1 MLTSGGSCSDKEGIK
16 LDLNSDGL
24 SMAENESFN
33 TKIIMA
39 AADREQ
45 WYDGVQLPKIQ
56 DDYRLH
62 LSCVRNIFD
71 ALVKRG
77 LIVPDPYKK
86 DNKVTSIQSPDTTP
100 FNDNERSQI
109 LGIRLSNYESM
120 VDYVCNYMRFSVEML
135 NIESIKKMLEL
146 NNTFSWNNLSQN
158 STRCN
163 TRALAISL
171 NELKSNADQL
181 TVSMIKDNTLK
192 TQNAMEEITKVLKDL
207 AEFQRER
214 YKLEIRKTILENS
227 AFDKGK
233 AYASTAGMVGEIR
246 RLFPS
251 CMPRRPVNAE
261 LINELSLEETAPN
274 KEELQAALLAKI
286 QVKVE
291 STESKVQKVDIHAIL
306 MESLRLVGTTYD
318 SYKVVLDKVVANHD
332 VLQSGKKSFQEKLKK
347 LLRNLFGLEEP
358 SVDYEVVITDK
369 KTETKK
375 KETVHY
381 KEFTENLLKRIKIY
395 SAFAV
400 KDSPG
405 YTRISQQKDEAIL
418 DYLNKQLVE
427 NNHLFALI
435 IALDEYF
442 KNTAN
447 PADRTKIKGC
457 SMELT
462 TIKNIIV
469 KANQQ
474 RSDYVAYAE
483 EAEQMKKLGL

>member
-146 NNTFSWNNLSQN
+146 NNAFSWNNLSQN

-318 SYKVVLDKVVANHD
+318 SYKVVLDKVIANHD

-358 SVDYEVVITDK
+358 SVDYEVVITDLQSTVSK
-369 KTETKK
+369 SSGKDMYVMTAYIVLAYDNEEKTLICDKRRL
-375 KETVHY
+375 Y
-381 KEFTENLLKRIKIY
+381 KAGEYQMQEVR
-395 SAFAV
+395 
-400 KDSPG
+400 D
-405 YTRISQQKDEAIL
+405 
-418 DYLNKQLVE
+418 
-427 NNHLFALI
+427 AL
-435 IALDEYF
+435 
-442 KNTAN
+442 TA
-447 PADRTKIKGC
+447 C
-457 SMELT
+457 
-462 TIKNIIV
+462 V
-469 KANQQ
+469 
-474 RSDYVAYAE
+474 AE
-483 EAEQMKKLGL
+483 EIAKSGEQILFLTDEILENTLRGKQVVISADIVRGSNGQLQITLLF